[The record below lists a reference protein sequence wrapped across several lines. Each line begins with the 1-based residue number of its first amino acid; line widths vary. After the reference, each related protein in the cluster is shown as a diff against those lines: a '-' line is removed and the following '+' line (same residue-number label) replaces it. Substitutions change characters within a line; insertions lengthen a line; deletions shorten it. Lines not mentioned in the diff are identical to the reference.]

1 MKTKHTKPNPQE
13 HTNRRNFFNLPIT
26 NILLVSFLHCR
37 HHFQLL
43 CLTSSVV
50 YESCDL
56 LLFRCLRHSFHV
68 QRLES
73 NIQIIV
79 YSWTT
84 ISAYPKLIQYLIYPT
99 LICLQSRITTS
110 TPQLGPWI
118 RQIMIIEFDIK
129 FWWHY
134 PLQIYSILNNV
145 YIKKRLMCIH
155 MRFQRKINYQVC
167 LPTLLLELLQPPP
180 VINPFS
186 ADFFEPPSETHWP
199 LRWIKIE
206 YITLVCR
213 KSFL

>member
-1 MKTKHTKPNPQE
+1 MSSP
-13 HTNRRNFFNLPIT
+13 LPT
-26 NILLVSFLHCR
+26 LVSYFFCGVWILW
-37 HHFQLL
+37 
-43 CLTSSVV
+43 LTSFQVFKTFL
-50 YESCDL
+50 SC
-56 LLFRCLRHSFHV
+56 S
-68 QRLES
+68 RLES
-73 NIQIIV
+73 NIQILV

-110 TPQLGPWI
+110 TQQLGPWI
-118 RQIMIIEFDIK
+118 RQIMIIEF
-129 FWWHY
+129 WGHY

-145 YIKKRLMCIH
+145 YTKKRLMYIH
-155 MRFQRKINYQVC
+155 MPFQRKINYQVC

>member
-1 MKTKHTKPNPQE
+1 MNLVTY
-13 HTNRRNFFNLPIT
+13 FFSGVWDIPFMFNGW
-26 NILLVSFLHCR
+26 S
-37 HHFQLL
+37 Q
-43 CLTSSVV
+43 
-50 YESCDL
+50 
-56 LLFRCLRHSFHV
+56 
-68 QRLES
+68 
-73 NIQIIV
+73 NIQILV

-99 LICLQSRITTS
+99 LIFLQSRITTS

-145 YIKKRLMCIH
+145 YIKKRLMCLTKKKRSKCSH
-155 MRFQRKINYQVC
+155 TRFKSRRNYHDC
-167 LPTLLLELLQPPP
+167 LHALLLELLQPPH

-186 ADFFEPPSETHWP
+186 AGFFEPPSETHWP